1 VEKLT
6 GEDAHPLFAE
16 EQERAIR
23 ETPRDDEVIAFLTRL
38 GDRDRCRRGVKTDD
52 EGITW
57 ITFCGLRSKEESHAS
72 LPSGL
77 YFARGHINGWRAVF
91 HLVRPDQDHHRL
103 CGGKSEN
110 YAAIHLAQEQGIFTK
125 YGLDAKVVLFRGA
138 PTLVA
143 SLVSGEM
150 EVGYTGGTSVV
161 GAAGQ
166 GNYLRILSSISSTLT
181 HTMMAHPNIKRVEE
195 LRGKRFGIQ
204 NMGSSTWMHTM
215 LALEHVGLEPKR
227 DNINILSIGDSV
239 LIGQALE
246 AGRVDA
252 AVLDGA
258 LVRRLRSKGFSTIAE
273 LQPAKIPMLNQAVVV
288 HPEFLQKRSETAE
301 RILMTLVESLAF
313 SMAPANKSVVI
324 KTMMRRFQ
332 ISDPVVGEE
341 GYQDYLTSVER
352 KPIPSLD
359 GMRNIRRL
367 MALLNPKAAS
377 VKIEELVD
385 GRLIHKLDDSGFIDK
400 VGAGYG
406 LK

>member
-1 VEKLT
+1 MFRKICL
-6 GEDAHPLFAE
+6 
-16 EQERAIR
+16 
-23 ETPRDDEVIAFLTRL
+23 TPRVYSQLPFIFTLVVVVSTVAGQFSNLSAQT
-38 GDRDRCRRGVKTDD
+38 K
-52 EGITW
+52 IT
-57 ITFCGLRSKEESHAS
+57 IG
-72 LPSGL
+72 
-77 YFARGHINGWRAVF
+77 
-91 HLVRPDQDHHRL
+91 
-103 CGGKSEN
+103 
-110 YAAIHLAQEQGIFTK
+110 YAAVSPRTTPLYIAQEQGIFSK
-125 YGLDAKVVLFRGA
+125 YGFDAKVVLFRGA
-138 PTLVA
+138 PTLVT

-166 GNYLRILSSISSTLT
+166 GTYLRILSSISSTLS
-181 HTMMAHPNIKRVEE
+181 HSMMAHPSIKRIEE

-215 LALEHVGLEPKR
+215 LALEHVGLDQKR

-258 LVRRLRSKGFSTIAE
+258 LVRRLRSKGFSTIVD

-288 HPEFLQKRSETAE
+288 HPDFLQKRSETAE
-301 RILMTLVESLAF
+301 KILMTLIESLAF
-313 SMAPANKSVVI
+313 SLAPANKAVVI

-332 ISDPVVGEE
+332 ISDATVAEE

-359 GMRNIRRL
+359 GLRNIRRL
-367 MALLNPKAAS
+367 LAVLNPKASS

-385 GRLIHKLDDSGFIDK
+385 ARLIRKLDESGFIDK
-400 VGAGYG
+400 VGASYG

>member
-1 VEKLT
+1 MFRKT
-6 GEDAHPLFAE
+6 GL
-16 EQERAIR
+16 
-23 ETPRDDEVIAFLTRL
+23 TPRVNSQFPLVFILVVVVSTVAGQFSNLSAQT
-38 GDRDRCRRGVKTDD
+38 K
-52 EGITW
+52 IT
-57 ITFCGLRSKEESHAS
+57 IG
-72 LPSGL
+72 
-77 YFARGHINGWRAVF
+77 
-91 HLVRPDQDHHRL
+91 
-103 CGGKSEN
+103 
-110 YAAIHLAQEQGIFTK
+110 YAAVSPRTTPLYIAQEQGIFTK
-125 YGLDAKVVLFRGA
+125 YGIDAKVVLFRGA

-181 HTMMAHPNIKRVEE
+181 HTIMAHPVIKRVEE

-215 LALEHVGLEPKR
+215 LALEYVGLDPKR

-258 LVRRLRSKGFSTIAE
+258 LVRRLRSKGFSTIVE

-301 RILMTLVESLAF
+301 RILMALVESLAF

-332 ISDPVVGEE
+332 ISDTAVGEE

-352 KPIPSLD
+352 KPIPNLE

-367 MALLNPKAAS
+367 MALLNPRAEN

-385 GRLIHKLDDSGFIDK
+385 GRLIHKLDDNGFIDK
-400 VGAGYG
+400 IGASYG
-406 LK
+406 LR

>member
-1 VEKLT
+1 
-6 GEDAHPLFAE
+6 
-16 EQERAIR
+16 
-23 ETPRDDEVIAFLTRL
+23 
-38 GDRDRCRRGVKTDD
+38 
-52 EGITW
+52 
-57 ITFCGLRSKEESHAS
+57 
-72 LPSGL
+72 
-77 YFARGHINGWRAVF
+77 
-91 HLVRPDQDHHRL
+91 
-103 CGGKSEN
+103 
-110 YAAIHLAQEQGIFTK
+110 
-125 YGLDAKVVLFRGA
+125 
-138 PTLVA
+138 
-143 SLVSGEM
+143 
-150 EVGYTGGTSVV
+150 
-161 GAAGQ
+161 
-166 GNYLRILSSISSTLT
+166 
-181 HTMMAHPNIKRVEE
+181 
-195 LRGKRFGIQ
+195 
-204 NMGSSTWMHTM
+204 M
-215 LALEHVGLEPKR
+215 LALEYVGLEPKR

-301 RILMTLVESLAF
+301 RILMTLIESLAF

-332 ISDPVVGEE
+332 ISDPAVGEE
-341 GYQDYLTSVER
+341 GYQDYLSSVER

-377 VKIEELVD
+377 VKIEDLID

>member
-1 VEKLT
+1 MIRVLRKATHPFSSVLPLLT
-6 GEDAHPLFAE
+6 
-16 EQERAIR
+16 AIF
-23 ETPRDDEVIAFLTRL
+23 TTVVHLPVASAQS
-38 GDRDRCRRGVKTDD
+38 K
-52 EGITW
+52 IT
-57 ITFCGLRSKEESHAS
+57 IG
-72 LPSGL
+72 
-77 YFARGHINGWRAVF
+77 
-91 HLVRPDQDHHRL
+91 
-103 CGGKSEN
+103 
-110 YAAIHLAQEQGIFTK
+110 YAAVSPRTTPLYIAQEQGLFSK

-166 GNYLRILSSISSTLT
+166 GTYLRILSSISGTLS
-181 HTMMAHPNIKRVEE
+181 HTMMALPSIKRVEE

-288 HPEFLQKRSETAE
+288 HPDFLQKRSDTAE

-313 SMAPANKSVVI
+313 SLAPANRAVVI

-332 ISDPVVGEE
+332 ISDPAVGEE

-367 MALLNPKAAS
+367 MALLNPKTAS
-377 VKIEELVD
+377 VKIEELID
-385 GRLIHKLDDSGFIDK
+385 SRLIRKLDDSGFIDK
-400 VGAGYG
+400 VGASYG
-406 LK
+406 LQ

>member
-1 VEKLT
+1 MPHCRPVFTLL
-6 GEDAHPLFAE
+6 A
-16 EQERAIR
+16 
-23 ETPRDDEVIAFLTRL
+23 VISTV
-38 GDRDRCRRGVKTDD
+38 GVQFSTLSAQTK
-52 EGITW
+52 IT
-57 ITFCGLRSKEESHAS
+57 IG
-72 LPSGL
+72 
-77 YFARGHINGWRAVF
+77 
-91 HLVRPDQDHHRL
+91 
-103 CGGKSEN
+103 
-110 YAAIHLAQEQGIFTK
+110 YAAVSPRTTPLYIAQEQGIFAK
-125 YGLDAKVVLFRGA
+125 YGLDAKIVLFRGA

-181 HTMMAHPNIKRVEE
+181 HTMMAHPSIKRVEE

-215 LALEHVGLEPKR
+215 LALEYVGLEPKR

-400 VGAGYG
+400 VAASYG

>member
-1 VEKLT
+1 MRHFGSVLAVLAVILT
-6 GEDAHPLFAE
+6 TVAH
-16 EQERAIR
+16 
-23 ETPRDDEVIAFLTRL
+23 
-38 GDRDRCRRGVKTDD
+38 
-52 EGITW
+52 
-57 ITFCGLRSKEESHAS
+57 
-72 LPSGL
+72 LPSAAAETKITIG
-77 YFARGHINGWRAVF
+77 
-91 HLVRPDQDHHRL
+91 
-103 CGGKSEN
+103 
-110 YAAIHLAQEQGIFTK
+110 YAAVSPRTTPLYIAQEQGIFGK
-125 YGLDAKVVLFRGA
+125 YGLDAKIVLFRGA

-150 EVGYTGGTSVV
+150 EVGYTGGTSVL

-166 GNYLRILSSISSTLT
+166 GTYLRILSSISSTLT
-181 HTMMAHPNIKRVEE
+181 HSMMAHPSIKRVEE

-215 LALEHVGLEPKR
+215 LALEYVGLEPKR

-258 LVRRLRSKGFSTIAE
+258 LVRRLRSRGFSTIAE

-288 HPEFLQKRSETAE
+288 HPDFLQKRSETAE
-301 RILMTLVESLAF
+301 KILMTLVESLAF
-313 SMAPANKSVVI
+313 SLAPANKAVVI

-332 ISDPVVGEE
+332 ISDPAVGEE
-341 GYQDYLTSVER
+341 GYQDYLTSVDR
-352 KPIPSLD
+352 KPIPSVD
-359 GMRNIRRL
+359 GLRNIRRL
-367 MALLNPKAAS
+367 LAVLNPKSAN

-385 GRLIHKLDDSGFIDK
+385 SRLIRKLDESGFIDK
-400 VGAGYG
+400 VGATYG

>member
-1 VEKLT
+1 MAHFRPVLT
-6 GEDAHPLFAE
+6 LLV
-16 EQERAIR
+16 
-23 ETPRDDEVIAFLTRL
+23 VISTVGGQFWTLSAQT
-38 GDRDRCRRGVKTDD
+38 K
-52 EGITW
+52 IT
-57 ITFCGLRSKEESHAS
+57 IG
-72 LPSGL
+72 
-77 YFARGHINGWRAVF
+77 
-91 HLVRPDQDHHRL
+91 
-103 CGGKSEN
+103 
-110 YAAIHLAQEQGIFTK
+110 YAAVSPRTTPLYIAQEQGIFAK

-181 HTMMAHPNIKRVEE
+181 HTMMAHPSIKRVEE

-313 SMAPANKSVVI
+313 SMAPANKAVVI

-332 ISDPVVGEE
+332 ISDPAVGEE

-367 MALLNPKAAS
+367 MALLNPKAAG

-400 VGAGYG
+400 VSAGYG

>member
-1 VEKLT
+1 MFRKICL
-6 GEDAHPLFAE
+6 
-16 EQERAIR
+16 
-23 ETPRDDEVIAFLTRL
+23 TPRVYSQLPFIFILVVVVSTVAGQFSNLSAQT
-38 GDRDRCRRGVKTDD
+38 K
-52 EGITW
+52 IT
-57 ITFCGLRSKEESHAS
+57 IG
-72 LPSGL
+72 
-77 YFARGHINGWRAVF
+77 
-91 HLVRPDQDHHRL
+91 
-103 CGGKSEN
+103 
-110 YAAIHLAQEQGIFTK
+110 YAAVSPRTTPLYIAQEQGIFSK

-181 HTMMAHPNIKRVEE
+181 HTIMAHPGIKRVEE

-215 LALEHVGLEPKR
+215 LALEYVGLDPKR

-258 LVRRLRSKGFSTIAE
+258 LVRRLRSKGFSTIVE

-288 HPEFLQKRSETAE
+288 HPEFLQKRPETAE

-332 ISDPVVGEE
+332 ISDPAVGEE
-341 GYQDYLTSVER
+341 GYQDYLASVER
-352 KPIPSLD
+352 KPIPNLD
-359 GMRNIRRL
+359 GMQNIRRL
-367 MALLNPKAAS
+367 MALLNPKAAN

-385 GRLIHKLDDSGFIDK
+385 GRLIHKLDDNGFIDK
-400 VGAGYG
+400 IAASYG
-406 LK
+406 LR